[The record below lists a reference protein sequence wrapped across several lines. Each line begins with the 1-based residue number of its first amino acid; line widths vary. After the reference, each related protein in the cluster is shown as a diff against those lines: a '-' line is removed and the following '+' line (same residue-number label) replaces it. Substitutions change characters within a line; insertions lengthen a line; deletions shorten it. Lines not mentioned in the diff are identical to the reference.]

1 MRVQT
6 SENSVGTVMD
16 ANDFIIGLDDPILI
30 TGASGFIGAR
40 VIEGLVQRG
49 FRNLRC
55 FVRPSA
61 HSAKVETIRERYRGI
76 ARIDIIKGNLL
87 SQENCRQA
95 VEGGVTIIYHLA
107 AGRGEKSFPDAFANS
122 VVTTRNLLEAA
133 RQDNQLKRFVSISS
147 MSVYSNRSNPRGRLL
162 DESGAIEDKPHL
174 RGNAYTFAK
183 IKQDELVADYGR
195 KFGVPYVIVR
205 PGVVYGPGNETLTG
219 RAGTATFGLFLH
231 VGGRNELPL
240 TYVDNCAEAIILAGL
255 KRGVDDEI
263 FNVVDDHLPS
273 SNDFLKLYKKNVR
286 SFKSIYVPRIASYL
300 LCWAWEAY
308 SNWSQGQLP
317 LTYNRR
323 VWHAHWKKTYYT
335 NEKLK
340 TQVGW
345 KPSVSSNEAFQR
357 YFTSCRQKLK
367 ATESLQTA

>member
-1 MRVQT
+1 M
-6 SENSVGTVMD
+6 EKAAD

-30 TGASGFIGAR
+30 TGASGFIGSR

-49 FRNLRC
+49 FRNLKC
-55 FVRPSA
+55 FVRPSG
-61 HSAKVETIRERYRGI
+61 HLAKVEDIQKRYNGV

-95 VEGGVTIIYHLA
+95 VEGGVAIIYHLA

-133 RQDNQLKRFVSISS
+133 RKENQLKRFISISS

-162 DESGAIEDKPHL
+162 DESGPIEDKPHL

-183 IKQDELVADYGR
+183 IKQDKLVAEYGV
-195 KFGVPYVIVR
+195 KFGIPFVIVR

-231 VGGRNELPL
+231 VGGGNELPL

-255 KRGVDDEI
+255 KRGVDNEV

-273 SNDFLKLYKKNVR
+273 SRDFLKLYKKNVR

-300 LCWAWEAY
+300 LCWAWEGY
-308 SNWSQGQLP
+308 SNWSRGQLP

-323 VWHAHWKKTYYT
+323 VWHAHWKRTYYT

-340 TQVGW
+340 TRLGW
-345 KPSVSSNEAFQR
+345 KPSVSPADAFQR
-357 YFTSCRQKLK
+357 YFTSCKQKLK
-367 ATESLQTA
+367 SNEVLQTA